1 MSTFNT
7 EQLLENFVNDLDR
20 RFNEEKDKNTFYTG
34 FDALDEALW
43 NLQGGDLVL
52 FQGAAASGKTALA
65 VNLLHNFSMQG
76 ASTLFVSNGDKNE
89 EIMLKIMALNSEID
103 IDRLR
108 AGRIK
113 EEDWPKL
120 NKAVKTFSD
129 NWKVTIHPGKT
140 TSLKALQE
148 LALSLEL
155 DHTFSI
161 NEDTESSVNLIVI
174 DDLHLNKKYSTQIT
188 KSLKALKELAMTLNI
203 PILAFSSNS
212 KTFQKEIIEQN
223 TYIREYHYES
233 VLDFVDFGIKIHDFN
248 PLPSLNSSHDKALEL
263 VITKNKRGKNAK
275 VNLSFHSGFMK
286 FKSLNL
292 I

>member
-7 EQLLENFVNDLDR
+7 EQLVEIFVNDLDR
-20 RFNEEKDKNTFYTG
+20 RFNEEKDKNTFNTG
-34 FDALDEALW
+34 FQALDEALW

-52 FQGAAASGKTALA
+52 FQGNAASGKTALA

-76 ASTLFVSNGDKNE
+76 ASTLFISNGDKNE

-113 EEDWPKL
+113 EEDWPTL
-120 NKAVKTFSD
+120 NEAVKTFSD
-129 NWKVTIHPGKT
+129 NWKVTIHPGKA
-140 TSLKALQE
+140 TSLQALEE

-155 DHTFSI
+155 DDTFSI
-161 NEDTESSVNLIVI
+161 NRDTENSFNLILI
-174 DDLHLNKKYSTQIT
+174 DDLHLNKKYNIQVS
-188 KSLKALKELAMTLNI
+188 KSLMVLKELAMTLNI

-212 KTFQKEIIEQN
+212 KTLQKEIIEQN
-223 TYIREYHYES
+223 TYTREYHYEPT
-233 VLDFVDFGIKIHDFN
+233 LDYADFGIKIHDCN
-248 PLPSLNSSHDKALEL
+248 PQPISTLSHEKELEL
-263 VITKNKRGKNAK
+263 IITKNKRGKNAT
-275 VNLSFHSGFMK
+275 VNLSFCSRFMK
-286 FKSLNL
+286 ISSY